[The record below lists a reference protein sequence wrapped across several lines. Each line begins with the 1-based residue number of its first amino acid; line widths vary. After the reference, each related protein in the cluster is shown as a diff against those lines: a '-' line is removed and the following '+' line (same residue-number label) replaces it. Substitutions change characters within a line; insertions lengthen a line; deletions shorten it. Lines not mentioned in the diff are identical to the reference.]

1 MIKYGQNCL
10 KLLVRCVFLFILFFM
25 VEVPE
30 KLASNTEVVLA
41 KRRKIDRYIH
51 YSMFQSNII
60 SAWITYAWENQVTEC
75 ESLHYHYYYYY
86 YIKTSRQRFA
96 THIFLCVCVS
106 AVAEKWCCGF
116 DIFLLNNHS
125 KWMRIQPKSTLK
137 IFRP

>member
-96 THIFLCVCVS
+96 THIFLCVCRLLPKND
-106 AVAEKWCCGF
+106 VAASTFFCW
-116 DIFLLNNHS
+116 II
-125 KWMRIQPKSTLK
+125 IQNESEYSPKA
-137 IFRP
+137 R